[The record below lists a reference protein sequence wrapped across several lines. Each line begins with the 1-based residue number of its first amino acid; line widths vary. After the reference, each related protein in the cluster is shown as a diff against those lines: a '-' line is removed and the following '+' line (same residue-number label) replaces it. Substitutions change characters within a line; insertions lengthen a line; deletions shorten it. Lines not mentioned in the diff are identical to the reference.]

1 MCQYAYIPVAMALR
15 KKIPNP
21 FPERSVITRL
31 GWFLWPEKTYGVGL
45 LRNQILGALRTGKRA
60 LRPDWISF
68 NHARDGAMGF
78 HMQSREL
85 PFQTLR
91 PFEVSV
97 M

>member
-1 MCQYAYIPVAMALR
+1 MGQYAYVPVAMALR

-60 LRPDWISF
+60 LRPYWISF
-68 NHARDGAMGF
+68 NHA
-78 HMQSREL
+78 HK
-85 PFQTLR
+85 
-91 PFEVSV
+91 VS
-97 M
+97 